1 MNKKFST
8 LMMMALIGAGTLS
21 SSAFAQEA
29 TTAVAAKINGAALKA
44 ATSPDGKDVKTWAN
58 GPYFIVADADN
69 DGVAEAGELMLQVV
83 LGEDDLLDYTAV
95 ALDEDLK
102 IEDLDPLS
110 WKFAETITT
119 DNFDASKT
127 YYYTLTNVKTATLL
141 TADKSGKVYDDP
153 SKCSHNGTS
162 QFARFTIT
170 GDGQFKQGKGLTTNV
185 LNLNLGSSTLP
196 LQLVMDGGVKIA
208 SGVTGSNLLLCTL
221 ESMNMEAATAVKALN
236 DVKGGAGFN
245 FTFSLDNKNEWA
257 NDILSDLNLK
267 AFVVEQDIEW
277 DEISAE
283 GQPDEYRFTI
293 PAGVYFASEYP
304 ATLNNTNVI
313 SNKEDF
319 LATTFL
325 AIDPDVCNTTV
336 AADRK
341 KGIGFGLKTVKG
353 SDMNVYTEQKDD
365 QAAVKGDVYVGNA
378 KFTVVKPDLLGNPEV
393 YNLKATA
400 RLLTDASK
408 TAHVEKTVYL
418 GSLVASN
425 KNYLATASEASK
437 ALALKT

>member
-21 SSAFAQEA
+21 SSAFAA
-29 TTAVAAKINGAALKA
+29 DAADAVAAKINGAALKA

-58 GPYFIVADADN
+58 GPYFIVADAN
-69 DGVAEAGELMLQVV
+69 NNGVAEEGELMLQVM

-95 ALDEDLK
+95 ALGEDLK

-141 TADKSGKVYDDP
+141 TADKNGIVYDNP

-170 GDGQFKQGKGLTTNV
+170 GDGQFKQGKNVTTNILG
-185 LNLNLGSSTLP
+185 LNIGTGVLP
-196 LQLVMDGGVKIA
+196 LQLNDGGVKIA
-208 SGVTGSNLLLCTL
+208 TDATGSNLLLCTL
-221 ESMNMEAATAVKALN
+221 ESMNMDAADAVKALN

-267 AFVVEQDIEW
+267 AFVVDADVNVDIEITNINNYSI
-277 DEISAE
+277 DEKVDAKQLKQLEDDKNSST
-283 GQPDEYRFTI
+283 G
-293 PAGVYFASEYP
+293 
-304 ATLNNTNVI
+304 NV
-313 SNKEDF
+313 
-319 LATTFL
+319 
-325 AIDPDVCNTTV
+325 
-336 AADRK
+336 
-341 KGIGFGLKTVKG
+341 
-353 SDMNVYTEQKDD
+353 
-365 QAAVKGDVYVGNA
+365 
-378 KFTVVKPDLLGNPEV
+378 
-393 YNLKATA
+393 
-400 RLLTDASK
+400 
-408 TAHVEKTVYL
+408 
-418 GSLVASN
+418 
-425 KNYLATASEASK
+425 
-437 ALALKT
+437 